1 MEVLTGKSDSVQN
14 RKGGESKM
22 CPLYIQ
28 SKESPKES
36 STLNRSKMKR
46 TAWQVC
52 KNITGN
58 KKNIKK
64 NLSMQKTKKKK
75 KSIFIKTMCSGIR
88 LPECKSQVCYKKKWV
103 DFVQVTKYLC
113 ALIPQSIKW

>member
-36 STLNRSKMKR
+36 PTLNRSKMKR

-64 NLSMQKTKKKK
+64 NLSMQKTKKKNPF
-75 KSIFIKTMCSGIR
+75 SLR
-88 LPECKSQVCYKKKWV
+88 LCALESDCLNVNPRSAIKKKWV

>member
-1 MEVLTGKSDSVQN
+1 MDHSPTELIKPPEAKEMWKNITHQHEALKRTLTGKSELVQD
-14 RKGGESKM
+14 RKGGESRM

-28 SKESPKES
+28 AKEGPKKS

-64 NLSMQKTKKKK
+64 NPSMQKTKKKK
-75 KSIFIKTMCSGIR
+75 IHFH
-88 LPECKSQVCYKKKWV
+88 
-103 DFVQVTKYLC
+103 
-113 ALIPQSIKW
+113 